1 MKLIN
6 KEAQITMIENR
17 INLLRTRNEEAN
29 RGIIHKLMREV
40 RKLQSEGQ
48 GE

>member
-1 MKLIN
+1 MKLVN

-17 INLLRTRNEEAN
+17 ISLLRTRDEEAN
-29 RGIIHKLMREV
+29 RGIIHKLTREI

-48 GE
+48 VE

>member
-17 INLLRTRNEEAN
+17 INLLRTRDEEAN
-29 RGIIHKLMREV
+29 RGIIHKLMREI
-40 RKLQSEGQ
+40 RKLQQEGQ
-48 GE
+48 VE